1 METTLWAGSGGE
13 FRLYLRR
20 APAFVQSARAAVTEY
35 HSLGSFNNRNIL
47 AHSSGGWKFKIKVS
61 GLVSSEASLLGLET
75 VSLPLYLHLAFS
87 LGAHV
92 PDICLS

>member
-13 FRLYLRR
+13 FRPYLRR
-20 APAFVQSARAAVTEY
+20 APAFVQSALAAVAKY

-75 VSLPLYLHLAFS
+75 VSLPLCLYVAFS
-87 LGAHV
+87 LGANV
-92 PDICLS
+92 PGICLF